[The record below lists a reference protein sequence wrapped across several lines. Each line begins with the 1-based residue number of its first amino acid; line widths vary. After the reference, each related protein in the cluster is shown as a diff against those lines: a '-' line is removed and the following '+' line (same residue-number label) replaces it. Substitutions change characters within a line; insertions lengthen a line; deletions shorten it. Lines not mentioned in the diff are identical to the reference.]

1 MKITRLATD
10 HLRVPLGKPARV
22 SLTDPKPA
30 APDAVDVVLVH
41 LETDAGIRGLGFTYT
56 LGPGASAI
64 RALIDTELSQVVL
77 NEDARDTDRL
87 FARAEARFR
96 TTGFTGLAARAHCAL
111 DVALWDVKAKG
122 AGVSLAKLLG
132 NAKPAATFVVSDAAT
147 ANRDAAE
154 ALKAAKP
161 FLKQGAAGVRVEIG
175 AGSDVQADAE
185 RVRAIQD
192 GLGEDA
198 WIACAAESR
207 FDLSTALALTHF
219 FEDVGVDVFEDPIPA
234 ADVVG
239 YEKLARLAEVPIAV
253 GSAFDTRDAFFKVI
267 RDGTIRTV
275 RPDVCRLGGITPLLK
290 VAAVAE
296 AYHVAVS
303 PVRMPEVGVHLAC
316 GLASV
321 PHVDW
326 VSWLRDVFTG
336 GPGIDGGKMS
346 PSGQPG
352 LGLTLNEESAAK
364 YRAS

>member
-1 MKITRLATD
+1 MKVVRLTTD
-10 HLRVPLGKPARV
+10 HLRVPLGKPSRI
-22 SLTDPKPA
+22 SLNEPKPA

-41 LETDAGIRGLGFTYT
+41 LETSSGVHGLGFTSA
-56 LGPGASAI
+56 LGPGAAAV
-64 RALIDTELSQVVL
+64 RALIDTELSPVVVG
-77 NEDARDTDRL
+77 EDPRDTDRL

-96 TTGFTGLAARAHCAL
+96 SGGFAGLVARAYCAI
-111 DVALWDVKAKG
+111 DVALWDAKAKA
-122 AGVSLAKLLG
+122 AGVVLAKLLG
-132 NAKPAATFVVSDAAT
+132 NAKPAAAFVVSDAAT
-147 ANRDAAE
+147 VGRDAAE

-161 FLKQGAAGVRVEIG
+161 LLKQGALGVRAEIG
-175 AGSDVQADAE
+175 AGGEVQADAE

-192 GLGEDA
+192 GLGEDG
-198 WIACAAESR
+198 WIAVAAESR

-321 PHVDW
+321 PHVDC

-336 GPGIDGGKMS
+336 GAVIEGGKMK
-346 PSGQPG
+346 PGPEAG
-352 LGLTLNEESAAK
+352 LGLVVNEEGTAK
-364 YRAS
+364 WRV

>member
-1 MKITRLATD
+1 MKLTRITTD
-10 HLRVPLGKPARV
+10 HLRVPLGKPSRV

-41 LETDAGIRGLGFTYT
+41 LETDSGVRGLGFTYT
-56 LGPGASAI
+56 LGPGDAAI
-64 RALIDTELSQVVL
+64 RALIDTELSPVVVG
-77 NEDARDTDRL
+77 EDSRDTDRL
-87 FARAEARFR
+87 FARAESRFR
-96 TTGFTGLAARAHCAL
+96 TSGFGGLAARAYCAI
-111 DVALWDVKAKG
+111 DVALWDAKAKA
-122 AGVSLAKLLG
+122 AGVPLAKLLG
-132 NAKPAATFVVSDAAT
+132 NAKPGAAFVVSDAAV
-147 ANRDAAE
+147 AGRDATE

-161 FLKQGAAGVRVEIG
+161 LLKQGAVGVRVEVG
-175 AGSDVQADAE
+175 AGDVQADAE

-192 GLGEDA
+192 GLGEDG
-198 WIACAAESR
+198 WIAVAAESR

-234 ADVVG
+234 ADAVG

-253 GSAFDTRDAFFKVI
+253 GATFDTRDAFFRVI
-267 RDGTIRTV
+267 REGTIRTI

-316 GLASV
+316 GLAPV
-321 PHVDW
+321 PHVDS
-326 VSWLRDVFTG
+326 VSWFRDVFTG

-346 PSGQPG
+346 PSAQPG
-352 LGLTLNEESAAK
+352 LGLSVNEDGAAK
-364 YRAS
+364 CRAT